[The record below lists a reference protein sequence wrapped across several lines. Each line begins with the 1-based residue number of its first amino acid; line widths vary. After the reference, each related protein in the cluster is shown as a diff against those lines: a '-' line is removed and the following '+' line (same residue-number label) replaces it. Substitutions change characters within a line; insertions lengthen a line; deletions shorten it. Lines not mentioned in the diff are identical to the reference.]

1 MKTVFKCQYGNEHNS
16 INPFDL
22 HALANFKLEIL
33 DDRIILKSANKQKLR
48 QREFKFVDIDKL
60 VLSLAIGNYTPAYV
74 VSMTIKYLYDLNI
87 YTMNNKWTLEFRS
100 QSEVLS
106 CIEKLKEK
114 DLRIDDPAGVYNI
127 ISTRDRLEVEKYF
140 IRHSKQLEA
149 KCNIDSIRS
158 FEDYIDD

>member
-1 MKTVFKCQYGNEHNS
+1 M
-16 INPFDL
+16 
-22 HALANFKLEIL
+22 
-33 DDRIILKSANKQKLR
+33 
-48 QREFKFVDIDKL
+48 DIDKL

-74 VSMTIKYLYDLNI
+74 VSKTIKYLYDLNI

-127 ISTRDRLEVEKYF
+127 ISTMDRLEVEKYF

>member
-74 VSMTIKYLYDLNI
+74 VSKTIKYLYDLNI

-114 DLRIDDPAGVYNI
+114 NLRIDDPAGVYNI
-127 ISTRDRLEVEKYF
+127 ISTIDRLEV
-140 IRHSKQLEA
+140 
-149 KCNIDSIRS
+149 
-158 FEDYIDD
+158 